1 MTKIFTKK
9 RAILILIYLFLAVI
23 VFCVF
28 DIYFLKGN
36 TFLSKQTSK
45 FIPYPALVINNKFIT
60 LNQYNEFLADY
71 KKYFENFDNNNADL
85 LAKQSIL
92 RNQLL
97 EQILRKM
104 GGEIN
109 PEEFRNFTVSFYKD
123 NNISNPVLGKEKF
136 DYYFLKPIFAK
147 RKILEKLSDDKLNLE
162 NKKKIDEIYADLVK
176 NPEKFSEYKELHK
189 DTNLDFND
197 QIGWLSYNDLPDY
210 LKGGIWGMELG
221 EFTPVMKSISGYHI
235 YKLTGKI
242 KYDDTPNFYYQFKQI
257 FLPIYQ
263 LEDYLNNFLKNSK
276 IYLLVGDEKEVI
288 DNN

>member
-9 RAILILIYLFLAVI
+9 RTLLILIYLFLAVI

-28 DIYFLKGN
+28 DIYFLKGSSS
-36 TFLSKQTSK
+36 LSKHTSK
-45 FIPYPALVINNKFIT
+45 FIPYPALVINDKFIS
-60 LNQYNEFLADY
+60 LNQYNRFLTDY
-71 KKYFENFDNNNADL
+71 KKYFENFNNNNPEL

-97 EQILRKM
+97 EQILKKM
-104 GGEIN
+104 DVEIN
-109 PEEFRNFTVSFYKD
+109 PVELRNFIVNFYKD
-123 NNISNPVLGKEKF
+123 NNISNPVLEKEKF
-136 DYYFLKPIFAK
+136 DYYFLKPIFVK
-147 RKILEKLSDDKLNLE
+147 RKILEKLSDNKLNLE

-176 NPEKFSEYKELHK
+176 NPEKFFEYEKFYK

-210 LKGGIWGMELG
+210 LKGNIRGMEL
-221 EFTPVMKSISGYHI
+221 EDFSPVMKSISGYHI

-276 IYLLVGDEKEVI
+276 IYLLVGDKKEI
-288 DNN
+288 INNN